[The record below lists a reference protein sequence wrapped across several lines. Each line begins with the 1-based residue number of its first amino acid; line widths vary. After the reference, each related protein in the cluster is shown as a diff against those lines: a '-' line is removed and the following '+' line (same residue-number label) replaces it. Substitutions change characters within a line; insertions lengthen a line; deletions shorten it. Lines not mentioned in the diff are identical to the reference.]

1 MTVCDL
7 VGERIPDIETLNR
20 DFEKAPASKIIG
32 WAVETFG
39 DGLCVAASM
48 QDAVL
53 IDLATRIK
61 PDIEVVFIDT
71 LDHLPE
77 TLHTVERVRRRYNL
91 NLRVV
96 RVPEPEIPF
105 HVQDPV
111 VCCSEAK
118 VAALDEAL
126 EGKLAW
132 MSGIRRTEAVTRQG
146 APVVSF
152 DRRGLVKINPLATWS
167 DFDVVSYL
175 ARHRVPYNP
184 LLDQGYASIGCAPTT
199 RPVAPGE
206 HPRAGRWPGS
216 DKTECGL
223 HL

>member
-1 MTVCDL
+1 MTVCDS
-7 VGERIPDIETLNR
+7 VGERIPDIEALNR
-20 DFEKAPASKIIG
+20 QFETAPAARVIR
-32 WAVETFG
+32 WATETFG
-39 DGLCVAASM
+39 DRLCVAASM

-53 IDLATRIK
+53 IDLATRVK

-71 LDHLPE
+71 GDHLPE
-77 TLHTVERVRRRYNL
+77 TLQTLERVRRRYNL

-96 RVPEPEIPF
+96 TVPEPEVPF

-111 VCCSEAK
+111 LCCSQAK

-126 EGKLAW
+126 EDKLAW
-132 MSGIRRTEAVTRQG
+132 MSGLRRSESPSRKK
-146 APVVSF
+146 APVVGF
-152 DRRGLVKINPLATWS
+152 DRRGLVKVNPLATWS
-167 DFDVVSYL
+167 DLDVSSYL
-175 ARHRVPYNP
+175 TRHRVPYNP
-184 LLDQGYASIGCAPTT
+184 LLDEGYASIGCAPTT

-216 DKTECGL
+216 DKTECGI

>member
-7 VGERIPDIETLNR
+7 VGERIPDIEALNR
-20 DFEKAPASKIIG
+20 RFETAPASKIIR
-32 WAVETFG
+32 WATETFG
-39 DGLCVAASM
+39 DRVCIAASM

-61 PDIEVVFIDT
+61 PGIEVVFIDT
-71 LDHLPE
+71 GDHLPE
-77 TLHTVERVRRRYNL
+77 TLETVERVSRRYDL
-91 NLRVV
+91 NLRVI

-105 HVQDPV
+105 HIQDPV
-111 VCCSEAK
+111 LCCSEAK
-118 VAALDEAL
+118 VAALDLAL
-126 EGKLAW
+126 EDKLAW
-132 MSGIRRTEAVTRQG
+132 MSGLRRSEAVTRRS

-167 DFDVVSYL
+167 DFDVSSYL
-175 ARHRVPYNP
+175 TQHRVPYNP
-184 LLDQGYASIGCAPTT
+184 LLDEGYASIGCAPTT

>member
-7 VGERIPDIETLNR
+7 VGERVPDIEALNR
-20 DFEKAPASKIIG
+20 RFETVPASKIIR
-32 WAVETFG
+32 WATETFG
-39 DGLCVAASM
+39 DRVCIAASM

-61 PDIEVVFIDT
+61 PEIEAVFIDT
-71 LDHLPE
+71 GDHLPE
-77 TLHTVERVRRRYNL
+77 TLETVERVRRRYDL
-91 NLRVV
+91 NLRVI

-105 HVQDPV
+105 HIQDPV
-111 VCCSEAK
+111 LCCSEAK
-118 VAALDEAL
+118 VAALDLAL
-126 EGKLAW
+126 EDKLAW
-132 MSGIRRTEAVTRQG
+132 MSGLRRSEAVTRRS

-167 DFDVVSYL
+167 DFDVSSYL
-175 ARHRVPYNP
+175 AQHRVPYNP